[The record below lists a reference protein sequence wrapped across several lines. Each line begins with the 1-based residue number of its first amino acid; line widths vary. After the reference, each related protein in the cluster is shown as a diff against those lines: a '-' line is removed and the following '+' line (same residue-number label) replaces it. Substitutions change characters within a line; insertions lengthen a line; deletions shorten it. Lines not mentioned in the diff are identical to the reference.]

1 MNYHN
6 PELQQKL
13 AGEYVLGTLRGRAR
27 SRFEQLMQ
35 RDVGLRDEV
44 ADWQTRMMPMAD
56 SLAAVIPPNRV
67 WQNIRT
73 RLGFQ
78 AVSRWSL
85 IFWRNLGLISTTAAV
100 MLAVYIAV
108 VPMRTGTAGYIAV
121 IADAQAKPGW
131 LISSHNDTLT
141 IKSLTPRT
149 LSADR
154 SLELWLLPDGGK
166 PVAVGLLPLSGIK
179 TALLTDAMKKVMAH
193 SHTVA
198 VSLEPA
204 GGSPTGQPTGPVL
217 YEAAMVVNT

>member
-13 AGEYVLGTLRGRAR
+13 AGEYVLGTLRGQAR

-35 RDVGLRDEV
+35 RDVDLRDEV
-44 ADWQTRMMPMAD
+44 ADWQTRLMPLAD
-56 SLAAVIPPNRV
+56 SLTPVNPPKRV
-67 WQNIRT
+67 WQGIRDS
-73 RLGFQ
+73 LGFQ
-78 AVSRWSL
+78 VVSRWSL
-85 IFWRNLGLISTTAAV
+85 VFWRNLGLISTTAAV
-100 MLAVYIAV
+100 MLAIYIAV
-108 VPMRTGTAGYIAV
+108 VPMHAVAPGYLAV

-131 LISSHNDTLT
+131 LISSNDNTLT
-141 IKSLTPRT
+141 IKSLTHRT
-149 LSADR
+149 LASNR

-166 PVAVGLLPLSGIK
+166 PVSLGLLPLTGNK
-179 TALLTDAMKKVMAH
+179 TAQLSAALKNVMAH